1 MNLRKPT
8 GLGAST
14 PSSLQLMV
22 QRLVEIVNGL
32 QGAREVEERAVRFE
46 DLYQLQIL
54 QRQADGVPGKYP
66 ATNMLLT
73 PVYTVAAL
81 PTPSSALTN
90 VRAFVSDSN
99 ATTFA
104 AVVAGGGANGVPVY
118 CDGTNWRIG

>member
-8 GLGAST
+8 GIGAST
-14 PSSLQLMV
+14 PSGMQVML

-46 DLYQLQIL
+46 DLYQLQVL
-54 QRQADGVPGKYP
+54 QRQGDGMPGKHPVVQMILPQTYAV
-66 ATNMLLT
+66 AT
-73 PVYTVAAL
+73 L
-81 PTPSSALTN
+81 PTPSMTLRN
-90 VRAFVSDSN
+90 VRAFVSDAN

-104 AVVAGGGANGVPVY
+104 SVVAAGGANGVPVY